1 MVLYVICKVA
11 VGGVQQHPYLN
22 TENHTKHFFSVGHI
36 EMGYLGVFR
45 GHFEGLWADLFKEG
59 VEQ

>member
-1 MVLYVICKVA
+1 MA
-11 VGGVQQHPYLN
+11 VGGVQQHPHPN
-22 TENHTKHFFSVGHI
+22 TENHCIKLNISFLIGHI
-36 EMGYLGVFR
+36 EIGNLGVFR